1 MRHRNLDL
9 LFAITIAV
17 LNIVLALLP
26 VHEKIIQGIIALPL
40 VFIVP
45 GYMLAEAVFQKHLLE
60 KMKMPLSIF
69 RPGTTQPLNTL
80 EYFTLSIGLSITCD
94 ILGGFLLNLF
104 PIGLTTTSW
113 LTFFGIFTLLLA
125 LVVVLQRLQ
134 QRQNWQSSSP
144 RFSRIQLSLSQLL
157 LFGLAGIIVV
167 FSILFSIRSATQQ
180 PYPGFTQLWL
190 LPPAQRESS
199 CVVQLG
205 VQNFEGTDVTYR
217 VTMQVNGVSRVTWVP
232 VALAPQQTWNR
243 SIPIAFD
250 STTKIP
256 SKFVVEVQLYRMNNP
271 TVVYRHVHVLLLAA
285 GKSQGGKTVACEAS

>member
-26 VHEKIIQGIIALPL
+26 VHQKILQGIIALPL
-40 VFIVP
+40 IFIVP

-104 PIGLTTTSW
+104 PMGLTTTSW
-113 LTFFGIFTLLLA
+113 LTFFGVLTLLLA
-125 LVVVLQRLQ
+125 FVVILQRLH
-134 QRQNWQSSSP
+134 RSQNIQNSSP
-144 RFSRIQLSLSQLL
+144 RFSRIRLSLSQML
-157 LFGLAGIIVV
+157 LFGLAGIVV
-167 FSILFSIRSATQQ
+167 IFSILFSIHSATQQ

-205 VQNFEGTDVTYR
+205 VQNFEGTNVTYR
-217 VTMQVNGVSRVTWVP
+217 VTMQVNGVSTATWVS

-243 SIPIAFD
+243 SVPIAFG
-250 STTKIP
+250 STTKI
-256 SKFVVEVQLYRMNNP
+256 SKKAMVVAQLYRMNNP
-271 TVVYRHVHVLLLAA
+271 TVVYRYVHVLLLA
-285 GKSQGGKTVACEAS
+285 GKSQNGKTACGGS